1 MKKDSEL
8 LSIIELLDRLSI
20 DNKNAFKLFIGQRSF
35 DWDKVRVTNL
45 IDSLLR
51 GFPIGSML
59 VDEGRQYFNFSQKG
73 DEDSMLRSVKK
84 TLKKRVR
91 IIDGQQR
98 CYSIQNAYTKKGLY
112 NTKTGK
118 DEFLWINVLKKN
130 SAFKEF
136 DEKKGQKYYFQ
147 WSSQK
152 NINNLTPKERKVEFD
167 VRLPENGWRLFYK
180 IIDKLKKIEDK
191 KIKNEIK
198 NFARDI
204 VNDFIDES
212 QDRTQYIQLC
222 QSFIQDI
229 WDSLFNKRIP
239 IHYIQKKTDDVHDLF
254 QVFIRIN
261 TGGVPLAPVDVFFTG
276 VKKYWQDAEE
286 HLKYIVNDDSIFDRR
301 NAITILA
308 RCSGMS
314 LKDNIAF
321 DPYRMGLQQINRNAI
336 GDADP
341 DKRYPLI
348 NRMRELTKD
357 KNTKFVMS
365 VKWTTN
371 LMRKHLFY
379 ASNITSPFLI
389 MPVIAWSY
397 QFLCQNKKL
406 PHIGRSRK
414 FIKPI
419 IKYLFWTQVLGS
431 RKYGRGKFDRLC
443 FYYAWEAGKHVEVF
457 PWQDRDLQECC
468 FNFDRIRRQLP
479 KKPRINSLAYEN
491 EDGSAE
497 RIRNLMFWNRTLFLS
512 SYQEIPYNITD
523 IDWDHLIA
531 YNYARNRF
539 KKGRKVN
546 WNYMKWINQA
556 GNFSGIDS
564 RINRSLQDN
573 PPSIKFRTDDKDFN
587 YRKKKF
593 VKTNP
598 KLDETEINMCLSV
611 ERYFNNGKT
620 QKAAMKTREFSC
632 KRSKKIWDNALQK
645 FGEPPRINA
654 EY

>member
-1 MKKDSEL
+1 MNKDSDL
-8 LSIIELLDRLSI
+8 LSINELLNRLSI
-20 DNKNAFKLFIGQRSF
+20 DNKNSFKLFIGQRSF
-35 DWDKVRVTNL
+35 DWDKVRVSNL

-59 VDEGRQYFNFSQKG
+59 VDEGQEYYSLSQEG
-73 DEDSMLRSVKK
+73 EQDIRLRSVKK
-84 TLKKRVR
+84 TLEKCVR

-98 CYSIQNAYTKKGLY
+98 CSSIQSGYTKKGLY

-118 DEFLWINVLKKN
+118 NELLWINVLEKN

-136 DEKKGQKYYFQ
+136 DEKKGQKYYFH

-152 NINNLTPKERKVEFD
+152 NINNLTQEEKKIEFD
-167 VRLPENGWRLFYK
+167 VRRPENGWILFYK
-180 IIDKLKKIEDK
+180 IIERINCTS
-191 KIKNEIK
+191 KNEIK
-198 NFARDI
+198 KLTSKL
-204 VNDFIDES
+204 VNDIIDES
-212 QDRTQYIQLC
+212 HDRAQCIKICESIIQN
-222 QSFIQDI
+222 I
-229 WDSLFNKRIP
+229 WDSLSKKRIP
-239 IHYIQKKTDDVHDLF
+239 IHYIQERTDGVHDLF

-261 TGGVPLAPVDVFFTG
+261 TGGVPLSPVDIFFTG

-286 HLKYIVNDDSIFDRR
+286 HLRFIVNDNSIFDRR

-308 RCSGMS
+308 RCAGMS
-314 LKDNIAF
+314 LKNNIAF

-336 GDADP
+336 KDADP
-341 DKRYPLI
+341 NKRYPLI
-348 NRMRELTKD
+348 NRMREMTKD
-357 KNTKFVMS
+357 ENTKFVMS

-389 MPVIAWSY
+389 MPVVAWSY
-397 QFLCQNKKL
+397 QFLCQNKNL
-406 PHIGRSRK
+406 PHIGRGKK

-419 IKYLFWTQVLGS
+419 IQFLFWTQILGS
-431 RKYGRGKFDRLC
+431 RQYGRGKFDRLC

-479 KKPRINSLAYEN
+479 KKPKIFTLAYKKN
-491 EDGSAE
+491 GSAE
-497 RIRNLMFWNRTLFLS
+497 KILRLMLRNRSVFLS
-512 SYQEIPYNITD
+512 LYQEIPYDITD

-531 YNYARNRF
+531 YNYARSRF
-539 KKGRKVN
+539 KKGNKVN
-546 WNYMKWINQA
+546 WDYMQWINQV

-564 RINRSLQDN
+564 RVNRKLQDK
-573 PPSIKFRTDDKDFN
+573 PPSIKFRKNDKDFN
-587 YRKKKF
+587 YRKRKF

-598 KLDETEINMCLSV
+598 KLDETEIEMCFKI
-611 ERYFNNGKT
+611 EQDFDKGKT
-620 QKAAMKTREFSC
+620 PEAAMKSKTFSC
-632 KRSKKIWDNALQK
+632 NRSKKIWDNALQR
-645 FGEPPRINA
+645 FGEPPKINA